1 VVDRKSGKVFAVDE
15 LKASLPYP
23 LLAELHQGVS
33 QSNQQTL
40 RLLAQGT
47 LEAPHSVALI
57 PMGLSAAAAQP
68 IATSL
73 QAALR
78 EENHTAEVLC
88 TSDLLATRHCS
99 IQILLT
105 ASGAATRAEL
115 AALGQQLQ
123 LQGAPVAGW
132 LLLQPAANHPG
143 DA

>member
-1 VVDRKSGKVFAVDE
+1 M
-15 LKASLPYP
+15 
-23 LLAELHQGVS
+23 S

-40 RLLAQGT
+40 QLLAQGA

-73 QAALR
+73 RSALR
-78 EENHTAEVLC
+78 EDNHSAEVLC
-88 TSDLLATRHCS
+88 SSDLLATRHCG

-105 ASGAATRAEL
+105 APGAATRSEL
-115 AALGQQLQ
+115 AALVQQLQ
-123 LQGAPVAGW
+123 LQGTPVAGW
-132 LLLQPAANHPG
+132 LLLQPSPQQAG